1 MRKIQFAQQHD
12 TRLPLTL
19 LRLPRQQIDALTS
32 HHITEGTLTLL
43 RRHVRQGFTPPD
55 QLANPLLPLG
65 HQGLAA
71 AVPFQ
76 GVTRSQH
83 ARLHCQQTLN
93 VQLGGH
99 EYARLALTTLP
110 AQSRH
115 GQPLTLLQAVDIS
128 KAGRAAIGQP
138 VVRTRS
144 AAALGDAI
152 RVGQRQQHA
161 MPLITLRI
169 ADRVGTRQPAQ
180 QALPLLHQPLG
191 PLQRSAVY
199 IRTARI
205 IKQRK
210 PIAEISVV
218 GAAQQ
223 ITFIHHSSNARR
235 QFAEPQ
241 ALPFDQ
247 HVRQPWVHRQASQ
260 HATMLGQL
268 PVGAVAHQRA
278 QSLQQLPP
286 LHQRSGWRRV
296 QPNQFIRLLHAPL
309 GQLQRQRCQISLQ
322 HFCVAL
328 RR

>member
-1 MRKIQFAQQHD
+1 MSF
-12 TRLPLTL
+12 
-19 LRLPRQQIDALTS
+19 
-32 HHITEGTLTLL
+32 
-43 RRHVRQGFTPPD
+43 
-55 QLANPLLPLG
+55 G
-65 HQGLAA
+65 HQGLAT

-76 GVTRSQH
+76 GVARRQH
-83 ARLHCQQTLN
+83 ARLHSQQALN
-93 VQLGGH
+93 VKLGGH
-99 EYARLALTTLP
+99 EDARLTLTTLP
-110 AQSRH
+110 AQRRH
-115 GQPLTLLQAVDIS
+115 GQPLALLQAVDIS

-144 AAALGDAI
+144 ATALGDTI

-161 MPLITLRI
+161 MPVITLRI

-235 QFAEPQ
+235 QLAETQ

-247 HVRQPWVHRQASQ
+247 HVRQPWVHRQARQ

-268 PVGAVAHQRA
+268 PVGAIAHQRTKA
-278 QSLQQLPP
+278 LQQLPA
-286 LHQRSGWRRV
+286 LLQCGGRRRV
-296 QPNQFIRLLHAPL
+296 EPNQFIRLLNAPL
-309 GQLQRQRCQISLQ
+309 
-322 HFCVAL
+322 H
-328 RR
+328 